1 MSDFVL
7 NETIERKGT
16 SSILAKIWQRYGFWI
31 MRFAKAILIA
41 FIVTTIIF
49 FVIRL
54 MPGSPLDVL
63 VQELV
68 VSRGYSQEEA
78 TQYAASL
85 TGIDLNEPIGNQ
97 YLTFMQNLLKG
108 DFGTSYRSRGVS
120 VNSMIAARLPWTL
133 FSVGL
138 SLLLS
143 FIIGIALGMIVAY
156 KRNTWIDHLLTNIA
170 AALDAIPSYLIGI
183 VLFMLLGI
191 IWKVVPI
198 AYMRGSSSP
207 GIEPGF
213 TLEYIAD
220 ILAHVAVPAI
230 VYILATAGN
239 WMLTMKSS
247 TLSTLGED
255 YVTVARARGLSD
267 SRIITSY
274 VGRNASLPLA
284 TRLAI
289 SIAYLIG
296 GSVLIESIFTYQ
308 GIGLLL
314 SQALS
319 GRDYPVMQ
327 AVFIVTTIAVIFA
340 NLLADFL
347 YGWLDPRIRIVG
359 GSK

>member
-1 MSDFVL
+1 MSELVYS
-7 NETIERKGT
+7 EPVAKSGV
-16 SSILAKIWQRYGFWI
+16 ILLLLKIWRSFWLRRI
-31 MRFAKAILIA
+31 LKALLITL
-41 FIVTTIIF
+41 IVVTIIF

-63 VQELV
+63 VQDLV
-68 VSRGYSQEEA
+68 INRGYSQEEA
-78 TQYAASL
+78 TLYAASL
-85 TGIDLNEPIGNQ
+85 TGINLDEPIISQ
-97 YLTFMQNLLKG
+97 YFSFMKILMQG

-138 SLLLS
+138 SLFLS
-143 FIIGIALGMIVAY
+143 FIIGMTLGMIVAY
-156 KRNTWIDHLLTNIA
+156 KRNTWIDHLLTNLA
-170 AALDAIPSYLIGI
+170 ATVDAIPGYLIGI
-183 VLFMLLGI
+183 VLFMLLGV
-191 IWKVVPI
+191 IWKLVPI
-198 AYMRGSSSP
+198 DYMRGSMSP
-207 GIEPGF
+207 GIQPEF
-213 TLEYIAD
+213 SLTFLAD
-220 ILAHVAVPAI
+220 IFAHVSVPAL
-230 VYILATAGN
+230 VYVLSTAGN

-267 SRIITSY
+267 ARIITSY

-296 GSVLIESIFTYQ
+296 GSVLIEQIFTYQ

-314 SQALS
+314 WQAVS

-327 AVFIVTTIAVIFA
+327 AVFIVTTVAVIFA

-347 YGWLDPRIRIVG
+347 YGWLDPRIRITG
-359 GSK
+359 GNK

>member
-1 MSDFVL
+1 MSELAYV
-7 NETIERKGT
+7 EPVARSGVGA
-16 SSILAKIWQRYGFWI
+16 ILLKIWRSFWLRRI
-31 MRFAKAILIA
+31 LKALLITL
-41 FIVTTIIF
+41 IVVTIIF

-63 VQELV
+63 VQDLV
-68 VSRGYSQEEA
+68 INRGYSMEEA

-85 TGIDLNEPIGNQ
+85 TGINLDEPIINQ
-97 YLTFMQNLLKG
+97 YFSFMQILAKG

-133 FSVGL
+133 FSVGI
-138 SLLLS
+138 SLFLS
-143 FIIGIALGMIVAY
+143 FIIGMTLGMIVAY
-156 KRNTWIDHLLTNIA
+156 KRNTWIDHVLTNLA
-170 AALDAIPSYLIGI
+170 ATVDAIPGYLLGI
-183 VLFMLLGI
+183 VLFMLLGV
-191 IWKVVPI
+191 IWKLVPI
-198 AYMRGSSSP
+198 DYMRGSMSP

-213 TLEYIAD
+213 SLKFLAD
-220 ILAHVAVPAI
+220 IFAHVSVPAL
-230 VYILATAGN
+230 VYVLSTAGN

-267 SRIITSY
+267 TRIITSY

-296 GSVLIESIFTYQ
+296 GSVLIEQIFTYQ

-314 SQALS
+314 WQAVS

-347 YGWLDPRIRIVG
+347 YGWLDPRIRISG
-359 GSK
+359 GNK

>member
-1 MSDFVL
+1 MSELAYV
-7 NETIERKGT
+7 EPVARSGVGA
-16 SSILAKIWQRYGFWI
+16 ILLKIWRSFWLRRI
-31 MRFAKAILIA
+31 LKALLITL
-41 FIVTTIIF
+41 IVVTIIF

-63 VQELV
+63 VQDLV
-68 VSRGYSQEEA
+68 INRGYSMEEA

-85 TGIDLNEPIGNQ
+85 TGINLDEPIINQ
-97 YLTFMQNLLKG
+97 YFSFMQILAKG

-133 FSVGL
+133 FSVGI
-138 SLLLS
+138 SLFLS
-143 FIIGIALGMIVAY
+143 FIIGMTLGMIVAY
-156 KRNTWIDHLLTNIA
+156 KRNTWIDHVLTNLA
-170 AALDAIPSYLIGI
+170 ATVDAIPGYLLGI
-183 VLFMLLGI
+183 VLFMLLGV
-191 IWKVVPI
+191 IWKLVPI
-198 AYMRGSSSP
+198 DYMRGSMSP

-213 TLEYIAD
+213 SLKFLVD
-220 ILAHVAVPAI
+220 IFAHVSVPAL
-230 VYILATAGN
+230 VYVLSTAGN

-267 SRIITSY
+267 TRIITSY

-296 GSVLIESIFTYQ
+296 GSVLIEQIFTYQ

-314 SQALS
+314 WQAVS

-347 YGWLDPRIRIVG
+347 YGWLDPRIRISG
-359 GSK
+359 GNK